1 MIRNAHMLEIELF
14 KFDSQTDYLPYYKNY
29 RLKQENLTTIDD
41 VLNEVYK
48 IEKFGRLEGETF
60 FVRANGVFTDTTA
73 SFDILLDDSQTLRI
87 EPISIKRAVNDLIID
102 TKDYKQKL
110 EVLAPYLTDI
120 KEMIREKTYMLEYYA
135 SNTLHFKDDYIG
147 EHVILLAA
155 DILKELPMLQ
165 EELQQLIDCEEGLR
179 HRTSL
184 AYRIQEENFPENIE
198 TVNVPDILQSFEN
211 FNIALYCGLNSRSFK
226 DLIKKSDAQ
235 YVDLT
240 SKHFDIPENSKELS
254 YLMAGTILLE
264 ALDNNADFLIINN
277 KEELALFD
285 GQQKNIEKTMGRE
298 IQLPVLTQD
307 EFIQL
312 LGGNK
317 NIASHKVKISFLD

>member
-1 MIRNAHMLEIELF
+1 MLEIELF

-29 RLKQENLTTIDD
+29 RLKRENLLRIDD
-41 VLNEVYK
+41 ALNEVYK

-60 FVRANGVFTDTTA
+60 FVRVNGIFTETTTA
-73 SFDILLDDSQTLRI
+73 LDTFLNDSQTLRI
-87 EPISIKRAVNDLIID
+87 EPISIKRAINDLIID

-110 EVLAPYLTDI
+110 ELLDPYLTDI
-120 KEMIREKTYMLEYYA
+120 KEIIQEKTYMLEYYA

-165 EELQQLIDCEEGLR
+165 EELHQLITCEDGLR

-184 AYRIQEENFPENIE
+184 KYRIQDENIPQGAA
-198 TVNVPDILQSFEN
+198 TLNIPDIIQYFKN
-211 FNIALYCGLNSRSFK
+211 FNIALYCALDVPSFENI
-226 DLIKKSDAQ
+226 IKKSDAQ
-235 YVDLT
+235 YIDLA
-240 SKHFDIPENSKELS
+240 SKHFDIPVNSKELS

-264 ALDNNADFLIINN
+264 ALDNNADFLIVNN
-277 KEELALFD
+277 KEDLALFD
-285 GQQKNIEKTMGRE
+285 GEQKNIEKIMGRE

-312 LGGNK
+312 LQGGKKLNP
-317 NIASHKVKISFLD
+317 HKIKISFLG

>member
-1 MIRNAHMLEIELF
+1 MLEIELF

-29 RLKQENLTTIDD
+29 RLKRENLLRIDD
-41 VLNEVYK
+41 ALNEVYK

-60 FVRANGVFTDTTA
+60 FVRANGIFTETTTA
-73 SFDILLDDSQTLRI
+73 LDTFLNDSQTLRI
-87 EPISIKRAVNDLIID
+87 EPISIKRAINDLIID

-110 EVLAPYLTDI
+110 ELLDPYLTDI
-120 KEMIREKTYMLEYYA
+120 KEIIQEKTYMLEYYA

-165 EELQQLIDCEEGLR
+165 EELHQLITCEDGLR

-184 AYRIQEENFPENIE
+184 KYRMQDENIPQGAA
-198 TVNVPDILQSFEN
+198 TLNIPDIIQYFKN
-211 FNIALYCGLNSRSFK
+211 FNIALYCALDVPSFENI
-226 DLIKKSDAQ
+226 IKKSDAQ
-235 YVDLT
+235 YIDLE
-240 SKHFDIPENSKELS
+240 SKHFDIPVNSKELS

-264 ALDNNADFLIINN
+264 ALDNNADFLIVNN
-277 KEELALFD
+277 KEDLALFD
-285 GQQKNIEKTMGRE
+285 GEQKNIEKIMGRE

-312 LGGNK
+312 LQGGKKLNP
-317 NIASHKVKISFLD
+317 HKIKISFLG